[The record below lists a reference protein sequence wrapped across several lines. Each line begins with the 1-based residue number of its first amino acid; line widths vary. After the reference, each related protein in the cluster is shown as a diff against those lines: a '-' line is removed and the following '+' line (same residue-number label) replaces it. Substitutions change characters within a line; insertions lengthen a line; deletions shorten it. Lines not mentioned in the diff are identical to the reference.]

1 METITK
7 HSYKTETLNPE
18 NKGLDIYLKPFIFQ
32 ISEDKKRFY
41 YSEIG
46 VLVSAHLSTKGEFY
60 QEKINNK
67 FIVSV
72 QYDYRSG
79 DDLNNFNFCK
89 NTGTYGK
96 DLIFDNLEDAING
109 TLDFLD
115 SDFTQFKTF
124 HGETI
129 EQQNI
134 VSVREVAKSQSLHH
148 CASFREHIKKDDLY
162 LNLIIKAGEE
172 EELNRYTAI
181 NENRFKAELKFR
193 SKLSSTFLENF
204 GFEVSEIVIRFKV
217 HLGNMEKKI
226 KFEDMNPKQKNIIR
240 HLFRYY
246 N

>member
-46 VLVSAHLSTKGEFY
+46 ILVSAHLSAEGEFY
-60 QEKINNK
+60 QEKRNNK

-96 DLIFDNLEDAING
+96 DLIFENLEEAING

-115 SDFTQFKTF
+115 SDFTQYKTF

-148 CASFREHIKKDDLY
+148 CAGFREHIKEDDLY

-172 EELNRYTAI
+172 DTLNLYTAI
-181 NENRFKAELKFR
+181 NENRWTAEKKYR
-193 SKLSSTFLENF
+193 SKLNNCFLENF
-204 GFEVSEIVIRFKV
+204 GFDVSEVVIRFRV
-217 HLGNMEKKI
+217 YLGNMEKKI
-226 KFEDMNPKQKNIIR
+226 KFEDMNPKQKNIIK
-240 HLFRYY
+240 HLYKYY